1 MGIPEHTRDHEA
13 PFNFKGDTEGRDGL
27 CGWEEADG
35 AASVGRGLYHREVL
49 GRHNVRIRPW
59 LVGYETSI
67 LFRLEQGY
75 CVDVLCT
82 A

>member
-1 MGIPEHTRDHEA
+1 
-13 PFNFKGDTEGRDGL
+13 
-27 CGWEEADG
+27 
-35 AASVGRGLYHREVL
+35 VGRGLYHREVL